1 MAILRCGNSI
11 RLSGKAAENYLAD
24 TGRATLPKTVDEYN
38 RAMRDTKAMWEKI
51 NTPESILLA
60 ACLFQELEWLS

>member
-11 RLSGKAAENYLAD
+11 RLTGTEAGNYLSD
-24 TGRATLPKTVDEYN
+24 TGRSALPKTVDEYN
-38 RAMRDTKAMWEKI
+38 RAMRDAKTMWERL

-60 ACLFQELEWLS
+60 ACLFKEIDLLP